1 MSSSRT
7 RLRERWPSSTTG
19 CGKRMKIT
27 QRHAVEENHRLI
39 DVERVMYKQIIG
51 FKANLDS
58 RDIVCLNP
66 NWEQV
71 SQKRGLKTKG
81 LPLILLLNT
90 LGTTRRP
97 AV

>member
-1 MSSSRT
+1 MSGHFQDSGKEK
-7 RLRERWPSSTTG
+7 L
-19 CGKRMKIT
+19 CGKRMKVT

-39 DVERVMYKQIIG
+39 AIECSVMYKQIKR

-58 RDIVCLNP
+58 REIVCLLYP

-81 LPLILLLNT
+81 LPLILLLNS